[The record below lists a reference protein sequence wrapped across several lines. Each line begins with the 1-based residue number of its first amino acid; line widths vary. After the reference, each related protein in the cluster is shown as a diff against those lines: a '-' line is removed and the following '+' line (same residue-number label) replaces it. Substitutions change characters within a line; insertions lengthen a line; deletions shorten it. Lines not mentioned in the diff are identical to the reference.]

1 MKKKK
6 LKISTL
12 VVLFIILLIV
22 FGVSI
27 YLITHF
33 YLDAYN
39 NKKELDE
46 VIKSVT
52 NIDVID
58 DTKEEKFTVDFAALL
73 KINKDVKGWIRFNKI
88 SYPILQAED
97 NYYYLDKTLNGKK
110 NSLGSIFMDYRNKS
124 FDDNNVVIFGHNAAN
139 GTMFGLLNKVFQKDY
154 FVNNEK
160 IIEII
165 DVNNNVLKYEI
176 FSYYN
181 IPKEEYYI
189 TTSFANDEEYIKFL
203 DVIKKRSKQDFNT
216 SIDKNDKI
224 LTLSTCNG
232 YTGSNNRTVVHAKLL
247 TNN

>member
-6 LKISTL
+6 LKISAL

-39 NKKELDE
+39 NKKELDD

-189 TTSFANDEEYIKFL
+189 TTSFANDEEFIKFL
-203 DVIKKRSKQDFNT
+203 DVIKKRSKRNFHV
-216 SIDKNDKI
+216 SLDKDDKI

-232 YTGSNNRTVVHAKLL
+232 HVGSNNRTVIHAKLL
-247 TNN
+247 TE